1 MYAIGSKKNLLSN
14 EICDGY
20 YETVRDLL
28 ENELVQKMKG
38 FTQHGNTSTFQHCVN
53 VSYYNFKI
61 CKFFNLDA
69 RAGARAGLLHDFFL
83 YDWHTHTKE
92 TGDHFH
98 GMTHPKAALKNA
110 CQHFELTECEKDII
124 LKHMFPLTI
133 TPPSYKETIVIVL
146 VDKYCGLIETA
157 SYICSRIFRRR
168 RVIKI
173 RNYEE

>member
-14 EICDGY
+14 EMSDGY
-20 YETVRDLL
+20 YDTVKDLL
-28 ENELVQKMKG
+28 EHELVQKMKE

-53 VSYYNFKI
+53 VSYYNYKI
-61 CKFFNLDA
+61 CKFFHLDA

-83 YDWHTHTKE
+83 YDWHTHTRD

-110 CQHFELTECEKDII
+110 SRHFNLSAREKDII

-133 TPPSYKETIVIVL
+133 TPPRYMETFVIVF
-146 VDKYCGLIETA
+146 VDKYCGLIETVGHMCA
-157 SYICSRIFRRR
+157 KLSG
-168 RVIKI
+168 KK
-173 RNYEE
+173 